1 MPTISEPLAEGRSW
15 TYARCRL
22 AFQRGQIGEAT
33 FRVTLLGLGMSE
45 QEAQAEIA
53 LARME
58 LPQASRASH
67 YS

>member
-1 MPTISEPLAEGRSW
+1 MPTISEPLAEGQAW

-33 FRVTLLGLGMSE
+33 FRVSLLGLGLSE
-45 QEAQAEIA
+45 QDARAEIA

-58 LPQASRASH
+58 VRENPRIARCP
-67 YS
+67 